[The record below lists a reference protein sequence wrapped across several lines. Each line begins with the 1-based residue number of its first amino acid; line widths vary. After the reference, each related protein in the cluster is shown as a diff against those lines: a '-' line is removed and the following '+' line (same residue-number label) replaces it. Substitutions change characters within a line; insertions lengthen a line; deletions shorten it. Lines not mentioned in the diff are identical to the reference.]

1 MLNKRLPR
9 TGIAIA
15 FVDNFKMKILWH
27 LLTFLF
33 GLVGLLATIRL
44 IERLS
49 SGAGLLPAQLLIA
62 LVMLVLAWLCLRKA
76 RAD

>member
-1 MLNKRLPR
+1 
-9 TGIAIA
+9 
-15 FVDNFKMKILWH
+15 MKILWY

-33 GLVGLLATIRL
+33 GLVGVLATIRL
-44 IERLS
+44 IGRLS

-62 LVMLVLAWLCLRKA
+62 LLMLVLAWLCLRKA